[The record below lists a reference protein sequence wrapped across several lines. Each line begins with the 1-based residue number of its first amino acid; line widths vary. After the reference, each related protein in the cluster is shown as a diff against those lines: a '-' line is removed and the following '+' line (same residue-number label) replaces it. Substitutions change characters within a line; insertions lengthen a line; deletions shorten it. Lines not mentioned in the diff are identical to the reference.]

1 MARIC
6 EITGKRMMTG
16 NNVSHSHAK
25 SRRRF
30 YPNVHKKKF
39 YLKEEDKNL
48 VLSISKEG
56 LRQIDKFGIYQ
67 CVKTARERGFLD
79 R

>member
-16 NNVSHSHAK
+16 NNVSHSHSK
-25 SRRRF
+25 TRRRF

-39 YLKEEDKNL
+39 YLKEEDKFI
-48 VLSISKEG
+48 VLNVSTEG
-56 LRQIDKFGIYQ
+56 MRLIDKHGLQ
-67 CVKTARERGFLD
+67 KCLKEAREKGFLT

>member
-16 NNVSHSHAK
+16 NNVSHSHTK
-25 SRRRF
+25 RRRRF

-48 VLSISKEG
+48 VLTVSKEG
-56 LRQIDKFGIYQ
+56 LRQIDKYGLYQ
-67 CVKTARERGFLD
+67 SVKNAREKGFLD